1 MDADSAASRAAE
13 GGNMIIITPPEYYG
27 RKCNVCGEKDACC
40 EINFRND
47 YNNNG
52 IVVALCRDC
61 VSILS
66 YLTEAYKEETC

>member
-1 MDADSAASRAAE
+1 
-13 GGNMIIITPPEYYG
+13 MIIITPPEYYG

-47 YNNNG
+47 YNNHG

-61 VSILS
+61 ASILS
-66 YLTEAYKEETC
+66 YLTEAYKEKP